1 MRPGTLTSS
10 CCPPRCS
17 PDLSWPPSGDLT
29 AAARREIE
37 LPAPPGCPRRQAPP
51 QGRYAA
57 RIHSALVQNGC
68 PARRTGRACQ
78 SGGVPGGGRAVAA
91 AQVNNAVELLI
102 QRCMRA
108 KGLVYYPLILT
119 AAQELNGIGLAGVP
133 QAPIGPAAR
142 EANGYGFYSR
152 AVQAAANPGQAG
164 PSREQKYANSAPHS
178 YLLALLGPENEG

>member
-1 MRPGTLTSS
+1 MAACLAAGGLLAVGCASAPPSSSVKLTGAEIAVLTSS
-10 CCPPRCS
+10 
-17 PDLSWPPSGDLT
+17 
-29 AAARREIE
+29 
-37 LPAPPGCPRRQAPP
+37 
-51 QGRYAA
+51 
-57 RIHSALVQNGC
+57 
-68 PARRTGRACQ
+68 
-78 SGGVPGGGRAVAA
+78 GGSAVAA